1 MSQPSTVHPHL
12 PRYAQAV
19 TGVLCLEAV
28 AFGNRWVVIVA
39 AVLVALGRFVPR
51 WSPVNRLFSSLLR
64 PATDLEPA
72 APVRFAQTIALTMLG
87 VALLAFAIGAPTV
100 GWVFVAVV
108 AVVALFSAI
117 SGLCV
122 GCELYRLLLLRHSGE
137 GDLRGPLGLI
147 GAGPWHVV
155 LTAPG
160 CARCE
165 PVARQLEDLGAT
177 NVTRIDITRTP
188 AAARLPVRS
197 VPAVIAIGV
206 DGHVREVVAGRLDR
220 PRLEAAL
227 AT

>member
-1 MSQPSTVHPHL
+1 MSQPQTVHPHL

-19 TGVLCLEAV
+19 TGVLSLEALV
-28 AFGNRWVVIVA
+28 FGNRWVVIVA

-51 WSPVNRLFSSLLR
+51 WSPVNRVFSLFLR
-64 PATDLEPA
+64 PATELEPA
-72 APVRFAQTIALTMLG
+72 APVRFAQAIALTMLG
-87 VALLAFAIGAPTV
+87 AALLAFAFGAATV
-100 GWVFVAVV
+100 GWVLVGVV
-108 AVVALFSAI
+108 AAVALFSAI
-117 SGLCV
+117 SGYCV
-122 GCELYRLLLLRHSGE
+122 GCEMYRLLLLRHGGE
-137 GDLRGPLGLI
+137 GDLRGPLGLT

-165 PVARQLEDLGAT
+165 PVARQLEDLAAA

-188 AAARLPVRS
+188 AAAKLPVRS
-197 VPAVIAIGV
+197 VPAVVTIGA

-227 AT
+227 GS